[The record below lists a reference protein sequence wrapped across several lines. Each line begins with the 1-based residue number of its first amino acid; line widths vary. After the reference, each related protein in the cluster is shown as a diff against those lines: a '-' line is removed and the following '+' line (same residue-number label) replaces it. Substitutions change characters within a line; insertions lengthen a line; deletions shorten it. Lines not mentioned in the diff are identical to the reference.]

1 MESLIVRVVL
11 IIILVH
17 HVLMDTFF
25 KIANYVCKIAL
36 LEPILLKVIAL
47 LVVHSVITV
56 QIQDNA
62 SLAPLIMY
70 SCQIINVLLNVQ
82 VVMGKVQITLVFHV
96 GQVALYAQY

>member
-1 MESLIVRVVL
+1 VESLIVRVVL

-96 GQVALYAQY
+96 GQVALYAHY